1 MNRFLIIFL
10 LLLLPLGLWGCKR
23 SGDISRPENIAPW
36 KDSDSKGI
44 GSVSEEGQLMGF
56 AESQEDAEAL
66 AELYGITLV
75 EYQNGLALF
84 HTDEDPK
91 EVIRR
96 GQEKG
101 WQELSLNR
109 VQKLPEAP

>member
-10 LLLLPLGLWGCKR
+10 LLLLPLGLWGCER

-36 KDSDSKGI
+36 KDSDSKGT

-66 AELYGITLV
+66 GE
-75 EYQNGLALF
+75 
-84 HTDEDPK
+84 
-91 EVIRR
+91 
-96 GQEKG
+96 
-101 WQELSLNR
+101 ELSALYPDCD
-109 VQKLPEAP
+109 VEVHMGGQPLYYYLLSVE

>member
-66 AELYGITLV
+66 AELYGIELV
-75 EYQNGLALF
+75 DFGYQIALF
-84 HTDEDPK
+84 RTQENPR

-96 GQEKG
+96 GRENG
-101 WQELSLNR
+101 WPELSINHTMR
-109 VQKLPEAP
+109 AF

>member
-1 MNRFLIIFL
+1 MNRFFIIFL

-44 GSVSEEGQLMGF
+44 GSAGEEGQLMGF

-96 GQEKG
+96 GQENG